1 MTIEEFIKKFIL
13 ETEDKSKSS
22 TKGYLAQHQLFNQ
35 VIIVSQLFLL
45 FLMVDSLKCR
55 GLSNN
60 YKIAFGILIS

>member
-35 VIIVSQLFLL
+35 VIAVS
-45 FLMVDSLKCR
+45 
-55 GLSNN
+55 
-60 YKIAFGILIS
+60 